1 MQKVNEMEQL
11 LSNVL
16 VFIVAYLFFVLLYH
30 VIDVFRLDRKVSMT
44 LGKYAY
50 ILIVFATLFYPF
62 TLGMI
67 FIVATYMVYRE
78 LQIRYYP
85 KDC

>member
-1 MQKVNEMEQL
+1 MEQL

-30 VIDVFRLDRKVSMT
+30 VIDVFRLDSKVSMT

>member
-1 MQKVNEMEQL
+1 MEQL

>member
-1 MQKVNEMEQL
+1 MKMEQL

-16 VFIVAYLFFVLLYH
+16 VFIVAYLFFLLLYH
-30 VIDVFRLDRKVSMT
+30 VIDFFRLDRKVSMV

-78 LQIRYYP
+78 LQIYYFP